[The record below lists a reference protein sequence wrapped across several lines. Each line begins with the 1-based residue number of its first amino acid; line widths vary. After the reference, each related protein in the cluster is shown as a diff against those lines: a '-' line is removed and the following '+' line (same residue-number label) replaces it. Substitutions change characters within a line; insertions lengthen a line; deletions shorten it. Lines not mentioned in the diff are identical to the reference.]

1 MEVLANK
8 AIGCFLTHCGW
19 NSTLEALSLGVPLVG
34 MPQWTDQIPN
44 SKFVQDVWKM
54 GVRSKVGENGI
65 VGREEIEFCIR
76 KVMEGET

>member
-1 MEVLANK
+1 M
-8 AIGCFLTHCGW
+8 
-19 NSTLEALSLGVPLVG
+19 G

-65 VGREEIEFCIR
+65 LGRKEIEVCIR
-76 KVMEGET
+76 EVMEGET